1 MTLHTDTF
9 DDFVDDL
16 LSSDVNLLK
25 GELDF
30 LLMQHLF
37 NSIDLKLIN
46 KTEIEDNESL
56 AAWFFM
62 KYFYE
67 KFWVPVFGYILSKF
81 VFLIEGKK
89 VDQKKKDKSPFF
101 LKIPFRKYVC
111 CHFVSAI

>member
-1 MTLHTDTF
+1 MNPLSDTF

-46 KTEIEDNESL
+46 KNEIKDDQSL
-56 AAWFFM
+56 AA
-62 KYFYE
+62 
-67 KFWVPVFGYILSKF
+67 
-81 VFLIEGKK
+81 
-89 VDQKKKDKSPFF
+89 
-101 LKIPFRKYVC
+101 
-111 CHFVSAI
+111 